1 MHDNY
6 QIVHDWSSIKNIYGN
21 CFREM
26 KLGNYLAPII
36 DDLSRKITHMY
47 IRRMYIHSTALWVSK
62 SDSDSFKLFRI
73 EKKVRLPL
81 NQKGPNPTT
90 PTP

>member
-1 MHDNY
+1 
-6 QIVHDWSSIKNIYGN
+6 
-21 CFREM
+21 M

-62 SDSDSFKLFRI
+62 SDSDSFKLIRI